1 MLTVSKGRKN
11 NQKNQSFTI
20 EDPENNMQ
28 KLNSQLKKLFFVF
41 GLIACAIYCSLG
53 SQSLVIN
60 VDIFLEEQN
69 SDLTQIVQNAIQRF
83 MNDHKNS
90 SDLSFKLIR
99 YNRMISDILSLDQV
113 MGLNYNQSSSLHVA
127 IFVHLSS
134 HELVLAS
141 ILENSDIL
149 TVGLFQTNGMSMTQ
163 VRRIALFLIN
173 CIVLGIDPL
182 RYVFIQNTALF
193 NCDSSLYFR

>member
-1 MLTVSKGRKN
+1 
-11 NQKNQSFTI
+11 
-20 EDPENNMQ
+20 MQ
-28 KLNSQLKKLFFVF
+28 KLNSQLKKLLFVF
-41 GLIACAIYCSLG
+41 GLIAYTIYCSLG

-69 SDLTQIVQNAIQRF
+69 SDLTQIVKNAMQRF
-83 MNDHKNS
+83 VNDKNS

-127 IFVHLSS
+127 IFVHISS

-141 ILENSDIL
+141 ILENSNIL
-149 TVGLFQTNGMSMTQ
+149 TVGLFQTNGMSRTQ

-173 CIVLGIDPL
+173 CIVLGINPL

-193 NCDSSLYFR
+193 NCGSPLYFR